1 MSGQTE
7 DGGKIDQAASD
18 LRASLEREESR
29 VAVMMELGRS
39 LTAVADQDALL
50 SLVVGR
56 VSDLMDA
63 DRSTIFLVDR
73 EHGEIWS
80 KVAQGDDVEEI
91 RLPLGRGISGWVAE
105 HGRSINIKD
114 AYIDERFDKNIDKIT
129 GYKTLSLLC
138 VPLRGK
144 RGDILGVIQS
154 LNKRGGHFTVEDERL
169 LEAICS
175 QVSVAVENA
184 QLVLGLLAKNIEL
197 QEAQQQLA
205 RKVEELDVLFGIEK
219 EISAA
224 THIDGM
230 LERLLHRAVEL
241 VECEAGSVV
250 LLSPDSQDLIFASAV
265 GTRAE
270 AVRHLRLRRGLG
282 VAGWVAEHG
291 RSALVNDP
299 GGDERHLKNIEED
312 LDFPVR
318 NMLAVPLGAEGDV
331 LGAFELLNKHD
342 GLFGPDDEKL
352 ATLIAGQVHSAVL
365 NWQRREEHEKEERL
379 SSIGQMLSGV
389 IHDFRTPMTIISGYV
404 QLMATEAE
412 SLRRREQSNIILRQF
427 DFINDMIRELLAFAR
442 GESSLLMHKV
452 YTDRLLD
459 EMKELLTRELDI
471 SGVKLEIEDRYH
483 GALRVD
489 ENKLRRLLVNIARNA
504 RQAMPAGGMFT
515 ISVEGAGDSVIF
527 EFADTGP
534 GIPAEI
540 RGNLF
545 ESFVSSGKEDGTGL
559 GLAIVKKIVDEHG
572 GRIEVLDRPGGGTVF
587 RVGLPT
593 RLES

>member
-1 MSGQTE
+1 MSGQTQD
-7 DGGKIDQAASD
+7 DGKLDPAGAD
-18 LRASLEREESR
+18 LRAALQREESR
-29 VAVMMELGRS
+29 VGAMMELGRS
-39 LTAVADQDALL
+39 LTAVADLDALL
-50 SLVVGR
+50 SLVVDR
-56 VSDLMDA
+56 VSHLMDA

-73 EHGEIWS
+73 EHDEIWS
-80 KVAQGDDVEEI
+80 KVAQGDNIEEI
-91 RLPLGRGISGWVAE
+91 RLPLGLGISGWVAK

-114 AYIDERFDKNIDKIT
+114 AYRDERFNENVDKTT
-129 GYKTLSLLC
+129 GYKTSSLLC

-144 RGDILGVIQS
+144 QGEILGVIQS
-154 LNKRGGHFTVEDERL
+154 LNKRGGHFTVEDESL

-205 RKVEELDVLFGIEK
+205 RKVEELDVLFGMEK

-224 THIDGM
+224 THIDEM
-230 LERLLHRAVEL
+230 LERLLHRAVDL
-241 VECEAGSVV
+241 VGCEAGSVV
-250 LLSPDSQDLIFASAV
+250 LLSEDSQDLIFASAV

-270 AVRHLRLRRGLG
+270 AVRHLRLRRGSG

-291 RSALVNDP
+291 KSALVNDP
-299 GGDERHLKNIEED
+299 AGDERHLKTIEED

-318 NMLAVPLGAEGDV
+318 NILAVPLGAGGDV
-331 LGAFELLNKHD
+331 LGAFELLNKHA
-342 GLFGPDDEKL
+342 GRFEADDEKL
-352 ATLIAGQVHSAVL
+352 ATLIAGQIHSAVL
-365 NWQRREEHEKEERL
+365 NWQRREEREKEERL

-404 QLMATEAE
+404 QLMASE
-412 SLRRREQSNIILRQF
+412 SESKRRGEQSNIILHQF

-442 GESSLLMHKV
+442 GESSLLLHKV

-459 EMKELLTRELDI
+459 EMRELLTRELDI

-483 GALRVD
+483 GVLRVD
-489 ENKLRRLLVNIARNA
+489 ENKLRRLLVNITRNA
-504 RQAMPAGGMFT
+504 RQAMPDGGMFK
-515 ISVEGAGDSVIF
+515 ILVEEAGDNVRF
-527 EFADTGP
+527 EFCDSGP

-540 RGNLF
+540 RDRLF

-559 GLAIVKKIVDEHG
+559 GLAIVKKIVDEHD
-572 GRIEVLDRPGGGTVF
+572 GRIEVSDRSGGGTIF
-587 RVGLPT
+587 QIELPK